1 MNRSLTLSAALF
13 VATITGCSSTP
24 TPQACAP
31 TTGDMCTAATKPD
44 ATKAKAHLADHVKYP
59 AKRAD
64 ILAAC
69 ADTPEFTAGEKQW
82 ISENLP
88 EGDYKNADDAVRALR
103 L

>member
-1 MNRSLTLSAALF
+1 MNRLLALC
-13 VATITGCSSTP
+13 VAMLFTSTAGCSSTP
-24 TPQACAP
+24 PPQACAP
-31 TTGDMCTAATKPD
+31 AGEICTAATKPD
-44 ATKAKAHLADHVKYP
+44 ATKARAHLADHVKYP
-59 AKRAD
+59 AKRTD

-88 EGDYKNADDAVRALR
+88 EGDYKSADDAARALR

>member
-1 MNRSLTLSAALF
+1 MKHALVLTLALF
-13 VATITGCSSTP
+13 TAVLGGCSSSQ

-31 TTGDMCTAATKPD
+31 AGEMCSAATKPD

-82 ISENLP
+82 ISDNLP
-88 EGDYKNADDAVRALR
+88 EGEYKTADEAVRALR

>member
-1 MNRSLTLSAALF
+1 MNRSFAFTVACL
-13 VATITGCSSTP
+13 VATLAGCSSTP
-24 TPQACAP
+24 PPQACAP
-31 TTGDMCTAATKPD
+31 AGEICTAASKPD
-44 ATKAKAHLADHVKYP
+44 AAKAKAHLVDHVKYP

-69 ADTPEFTAGEKQW
+69 ADTPEFTAAEKQW

-88 EGDYKNADDAVRALR
+88 EGEYKSADDTAKALR

>member
-1 MNRSLTLSAALF
+1 MNRPIALFAALL
-13 VATITGCSSTP
+13 VTTLTGCSSTP
-24 TPQACAP
+24 PPQACAP
-31 TTGDMCTAATKPD
+31 AGEICTAATKPD
-44 ATKAKAHLADHVKYP
+44 TAKARAHLADHVKYP

-69 ADTPEFTAGEKQW
+69 ADTPEFTTREKQW

-88 EGDYKNADDAVRALR
+88 EGEYKSADDAVRALR

>member
-1 MNRSLTLSAALF
+1 MNRLIALSAALL
-13 VATITGCSSTP
+13 VTALAGCSSTP

-31 TTGDMCTAATKPD
+31 QGEMCTAATKPD
-44 ATKAKAHLADHVKYP
+44 AAKARAHLADHVKYP
-59 AKRAD
+59 AKRSD

-69 ADTPEFTAGEKQW
+69 ADTPEFSAGEKQW

-88 EGDYKNADDAVRALR
+88 EGDYKNADDAIRALR